1 MALIVEKFSSAIL
14 GCCFFATIC
23 CFQVFNLQKN
33 ALCVKLIID
42 LKQIEVRETIC
53 YSNFDRA

>member
-1 MALIVEKFSSAIL
+1 MALVEEKFSSAIL
-14 GCCFFATIC
+14 GCCFFAIIC
-23 CFQVFNLQKN
+23 RFSVFSLHKN